1 MGLMIHEKIQ
11 EDIKE
16 AMKARDAERLGCL
29 RFLHSELKNVHINEK
44 VEITDPI
51 ALQVISKLAKQ
62 RREGIEEFTRA
73 GRAELA
79 AKEQAELKILE
90 SYLPKAISPDEVREA
105 VRQVIQE
112 VGATSKRDMGKVMKA
127 AIARLAGRADSK
139 AIQAAAAQ
147 LLP

>member
-1 MGLMIHEKIQ
+1 MIFQKIQ
-11 EDIKE
+11 DDIKE
-16 AMKARDAERLGCL
+16 AMKARDTARLGCL

-79 AKEQAELKILE
+79 AKEQAELRILE
-90 SYLPKAISPDEVREA
+90 SYLPQAMSPEAIKEA

-112 VGATSKRDMGKVMKA
+112 TGAASKRDMGKVMKA
-127 AIARLAGRADSK
+127 AIAKLAGQADSK
-139 AIQAAAAQ
+139 AIQSAASQ

>member
-1 MGLMIHEKIQ
+1 MIHEKIQ
-11 EDIKE
+11 ADIKE

-44 VEITDPI
+44 VEITDAI

-90 SYLPKAISPDEVREA
+90 TYLPKAMSPEEVREA

-127 AIARLAGRADSK
+127 AIAKLAGQADSK
-139 AIQAAAAQ
+139 AIQTAAAQ